1 MLIWE
6 KIIDN
11 IQYKNNRMY
20 LQIYNRIDHLSMQ
33 NAWQK
38 KQQQN
43 FHANALE
50 VYWYS
55 LFHKVGLWYVKAMNY
70 KPWAIQKIRL

>member
-43 FHANALE
+43 FHTNAME